1 MENRIS
7 ITISAEAIAE
17 IAAAIATIGLAL
29 PAPVNLSKEERQKL
43 AKMGDKSLA
52 FVNKALEYARQN
64 PGVVPAFL
72 DVPEFEKDVLAVT
85 SLNSVLVPLRQLV
98 EKLDDTSL
106 LTGSE
111 AYSSALIFY
120 DAVKRAAKA
129 GVPGMKT
136 VYDDLQMR
144 FAGRRKTTGSN
155 TVEAK

>member
-106 LTGSE
+106 LTGSC
-111 AYSSALIFY
+111 L
-120 DAVKRAAKA
+120 
-129 GVPGMKT
+129 
-136 VYDDLQMR
+136 L
-144 FAGRRKTTGSN
+144 
-155 TVEAK
+155 